1 MCSGEMIMAI
11 SSYST
16 VTDKFA
22 NLTKIPDENMNEK
35 NRTQKYS
42 GKIGLSVDGVGKYSV
57 THKDI
62 TNILA
67 GDSQSFLKRSLW
79 EFIRDLFPMY
89 HIKEAK
95 QAIINFVTEPGDKVE
110 MFNRI
115 KSLANEDQQWRFNAT
130 TEFTVDENKDIIVS
144 RVFKININ
152 SKDNHNDVEEN
163 TMHSVFS
170 EDLSLDIYKH
180 NIHFD
185 EKAFQSG
192 MLKIQFP
199 NDNEKLSVYLKNK
212 IPFEN
217 ITIDLS
223 ALEKEALASLKY
235 CNFKKVTFTGAISY
249 ENLNGSVFENC
260 FFEDCI
266 FENVSLV
273 SSRRRVK
280 PNNEIPIYGVFK
292 GCFLSH
298 CDINNFNIDTSK
310 IYSVNQD
317 SDVGKPVGAYL
328 FMQSFVYECTLVNGV
343 CKNASV
349 IASSLLCC
357 KIAKLN
363 GAEMDFIGTS
373 FYHDYRRD
381 YKYDNHFYY
390 CDFSSS
396 DMTCKRNGIRK
407 DLLDFDPREYF
418 KKDGG
423 KLNLDKRISDFI
435 YINIFPNMSEHHYIN
450 DKDVG
455 GDIEKYLKL
464 SNCNLLK
471 TCLGESINGIKL
483 DDCAIDP
490 STTWLSGNLAANTQI
505 RIPVYMDMKGAI
517 AENGISDFMEN
528 LMEINSWVEEF
539 NNYGKDAKSYYQK
552 ELLYLQSL
560 LVKLGSF
567 NLDNEGKK
575 YQLNDEAIQY
585 IILNVLYNIE
595 KDIANE
601 IDIDKVNF
609 MHNLYTGFFWQ
620 FHYNEREYLK
630 INRSGIS
637 NSKTFHFHF
646 NFNDLR
652 ALYSSY
658 NKNHKNDNLYDF
670 DSFDKMQKIFL
681 ALNVFKE
688 RTEINYRDYR
698 KVSKYVDDKVDL
710 FSGIERYL
718 LGVIEK
724 NNSYNE
730 ENYGNK
736 KDKYAKLIYERNYLV
751 ATKDQLINES
761 FELNNKDN
769 KDKKDVARINEIN
782 EILKTID
789 GKLPNI
795 SDEILHLKDET
806 ERLEEEYQQENT
818 LNDVVQNI
826 RRWLKENE
834 NMVKAIK
841 KIDTN
846 NMANK

>member
-1 MCSGEMIMAI
+1 MAI

-22 NLTKIPDENMNEK
+22 TLTKMPDENLNEK
-35 NRTQKYS
+35 NRTKKYS
-42 GKIGLSVDGVGKYSV
+42 GKIDLYLDDVDKYSV

-79 EFIRDLFPMY
+79 EFILDLFPMS

-95 QAIINFVTEPGDKVE
+95 QAIIDFVMETGDKVE

-115 KSLANEDQQWRFNAT
+115 KSLADQDQQWRFNTT

-144 RVFKININ
+144 RVFNININ
-152 SKDNHNDVEEN
+152 AQDYHNDAEKN
-163 TMHSVFS
+163 TMRSLFS
-170 EDLSLDIYKH
+170 EELSLDIYKH
-180 NIHFD
+180 DIHFD
-185 EKAFQSG
+185 QKAFQSG

-235 CNFKKVTFTGAISY
+235 CNFKKVIFTGAISY
-249 ENLNGSVFENC
+249 ENLNGSVFGNC

-273 SSRRRVK
+273 SSRYRVK

-292 GCFLSH
+292 ECFLYR
-298 CDINNFNIDTSK
+298 CEIKNFKIDTSK

-317 SDVGKPVGAYL
+317 PNVGKLVGAYL
-328 FMQSFVYECTLVNGV
+328 FMQSFVNNCTIQDGV

-373 FYHDYRRD
+373 FYHDYRREFI
-381 YKYDNHFYY
+381 YDNHFYN

-418 KKDGG
+418 KKDAG

-435 YINIFPNMSEHHYIN
+435 YNNIFPNMSEHHYIN
-450 DKDVG
+450 NKDVG

-483 DDCAIDP
+483 YDCAIDP
-490 STTWLSGNLAANTQI
+490 STTWLSYNLASNTQI
-505 RIPVYMDMKGAI
+505 SIPVYMDMKGAI
-517 AENGISDFMEN
+517 DKNGISDFMKN

-539 NNYGKDAKSYYQK
+539 NTYGKDAESHYQK

-560 LVKLGSF
+560 LVKLGRF
-567 NLDNEGKK
+567 NLDDEGKK
-575 YQLNDEAIQY
+575 YQLNGEAIQY
-585 IILNVLYNIE
+585 IILKVLYNIE

-609 MHNLYTGFFWQ
+609 MHELYTGFFWQ
-620 FHYNEREYLK
+620 RPYDERNFLK
-630 INRSGIS
+630 INPSGIS
-637 NSKTFHFHF
+637 NSERLHFHF

-652 ALYSSY
+652 NIYKEY
-658 NKNHKNDNLYDF
+658 NENQKDDNI
-670 DSFDKMQKIFL
+670 DSFNNMQNIFL
-681 ALNVFKE
+681 ALNEFKK
-688 RTEINYRDYR
+688 RTVINYRDYR

-724 NNSYNE
+724 NNSYNK
-730 ENYGNK
+730 ENYTAKKQKEADLFMLRNNLLNTKVKLSEDSCMLNK
-736 KDKYAKLIYERNYLV
+736 EDKKEAAIIQE
-751 ATKDQLINES
+751 
-761 FELNNKDN
+761 NNKTIN
-769 KDKKDVARINEIN
+769 KIDEEIVIIDKEIV
-782 EILKTID
+782 K
-789 GKLPNI
+789 
-795 SDEILHLKDET
+795 LKDET
-806 ERLEEEYQQENT
+806 ERLEKEYEQENT

-834 NMVKAIK
+834 NLVEAIK
-841 KIDTN
+841 RIDTQ
-846 NMANK
+846 

>member
-1 MCSGEMIMAI
+1 MAI

-22 NLTKIPDENMNEK
+22 TLTKMPDENLNEK

-42 GKIGLSVDGVGKYSV
+42 GKIGLSLDDVGKYSV

-79 EFIRDLFPMY
+79 EFILDLFPMS

-95 QAIINFVTEPGDKVE
+95 QAIVDFVTKTDDKVE
-110 MFNRI
+110 MFNRV
-115 KSLANEDQQWRFNAT
+115 KSLADQDQQWRFNTT

-144 RVFKININ
+144 RVFNININ
-152 SKDNHNDVEEN
+152 AQDYHNDAEKN
-163 TMHSVFS
+163 TMRSLFS
-170 EDLSLDIYKH
+170 EELSLDIYKH
-180 NIHFD
+180 DIHFD
-185 EKAFQSG
+185 QKAFQSG

-249 ENLNGSVFENC
+249 ENLNGSVFGNC

-273 SSRRRVK
+273 SSRYRVK

-292 GCFLSH
+292 ECFLYR
-298 CDINNFNIDTSK
+298 CEIKNFNIDTSK

-317 SDVGKPVGAYL
+317 PNVGKPVGAYL
-328 FMQSFVYECTLVNGV
+328 FMQSFVYECTLLNGV
-343 CKNASV
+343 CKNASI

-373 FYHDYRRD
+373 FYHKYRCEL
-381 YKYDNHFYY
+381 KYDNHFYM

-423 KLNLDKRISDFI
+423 KLNLDKHISNLI
-435 YINIFPNMSEHHYIN
+435 YVNLFPNMSGGRYIN
-450 DKDVG
+450 DKYVAD
-455 GDIEKYLKL
+455 DIDKYLKL

-490 STTWLSGNLAANTQI
+490 STTWLSGNLAANSQI

-528 LMEINSWVEEF
+528 LMEVNSWVEEF
-539 NNYGKDAKSYYQK
+539 NNHGKDAISHYEK

-567 NLDNEGKK
+567 NLDDEGKK
-575 YQLNDEAIQY
+575 YQLNGEAIQY

-620 FHYNEREYLK
+620 RPYDERNYLK
-630 INRSGIS
+630 INRSAIS
-637 NSKTFHFHF
+637 NSARFHFHF

-652 ALYSSY
+652 DIYKDY
-658 NKNHKNDNLYDF
+658 NNNHEDDN
-670 DSFDKMQKIFL
+670 FDKMQKFFL
-681 ALNVFKE
+681 ALNEFKE

-698 KVSKYVDDKVDL
+698 NVSKYVDDKVDL
-710 FSGIERYL
+710 FSSIEQYL
-718 LGVIEK
+718 RWIIEK
-724 NNSYNE
+724 NNDYNK
-730 ENYGNK
+730 ENYGDI
-736 KDKYAKLIYERNYLV
+736 KDKYAKLMVERNDLV
-751 ATKDQLINES
+751 DTKDQLIKEV
-761 FELNNKDN
+761 FYLNNKDN
-769 KDKKDVARINEIN
+769 KDKKYADRINEIKG
-782 EILKTID
+782 IIKTID
-789 GKLPNI
+789 EKVPNI
-795 SDEILHLKDET
+795 SKEILHLKDKT
-806 ERLEEEYQQENT
+806 ERLEKEYEQENT

-826 RRWLKENE
+826 RSWLKENQ

-841 KIDTN
+841 KIDTE
-846 NMANK
+846 

>member
-1 MCSGEMIMAI
+1 MS
-11 SSYST
+11 
-16 VTDKFA
+16 
-22 NLTKIPDENMNEK
+22 
-35 NRTQKYS
+35 
-42 GKIGLSVDGVGKYSV
+42 
-57 THKDI
+57 
-62 TNILA
+62 
-67 GDSQSFLKRSLW
+67 
-79 EFIRDLFPMY
+79 

-95 QAIINFVTEPGDKVE
+95 QAIIDFVSETGDKADI
-110 MFNRI
+110 FNKI
-115 KSLANEDQQWRFNAT
+115 KSLADQDQQWRFNAT
-130 TEFTVDENKDIIVS
+130 TEFIVDENKDIIVS

-152 SKDNHNDVEEN
+152 AQDHHIDAEKRQCILYFQKK
-163 TMHSVFS
+163 SVLIFIS
-170 EDLSLDIYKH
+170 MIFILMR
-180 NIHFD
+180 
-185 EKAFQSG
+185 KAFQSG

-235 CNFKKVTFTGAISY
+235 CNFKNVTFTGNISY

-260 FFEDCI
+260 FFEGCK
-266 FENVSLV
+266 FENVSLI
-273 SSRRRVK
+273 SSRCRVK
-280 PNNEIPIYGVFK
+280 LNNEIPIYGVFK
-292 GCFLSH
+292 ECFLYR
-298 CDINNFNIDTSK
+298 CEIKNFNIDTSK

-317 SDVGKPVGAYL
+317 PNVGKPVGAYL
-328 FMQSFVYECTLVNGV
+328 FMQSFVYECTLLNGV
-343 CKNASV
+343 CKNASI

-373 FYHDYRRD
+373 FYHKYRCEL
-381 YKYDNHFYY
+381 KYDNHFYM

-423 KLNLDKRISDFI
+423 KLNLDKHISNLI
-435 YINIFPNMSEHHYIN
+435 YVNLFPNMSGGRYIN
-450 DKDVG
+450 DKYVAD
-455 GDIEKYLKL
+455 DIDKYLKL

-490 STTWLSGNLAANTQI
+490 STTWLSGNLAANSQI

-528 LMEINSWVEEF
+528 LMEVNSWVEEF
-539 NNYGKDAKSYYQK
+539 NNYGKDAISHYEK

-567 NLDNEGKK
+567 NLDDEGKK
-575 YQLNDEAIQY
+575 YQLNGEAIQY

-620 FHYNEREYLK
+620 RHYDERNYLK
-630 INRSGIS
+630 INRSAIS
-637 NSKTFHFHF
+637 NSARFHFHF

-652 ALYSSY
+652 DIYKDY
-658 NKNHKNDNLYDF
+658 NNNHEDDN
-670 DSFDKMQKIFL
+670 FDKMQKIFL
-681 ALNVFKE
+681 ALNEFKE

-710 FSGIERYL
+710 FSSIEQYL
-718 LGVIEK
+718 RWVIEK
-724 NNSYNE
+724 NNDYNK
-730 ENYGNK
+730 ENYGDI
-736 KDKYAKLIYERNYLV
+736 KDKYAKLIVERNDLV
-751 ATKDQLINES
+751 DTKDQLIKEG
-761 FELNNKDN
+761 FYLNNKDN
-769 KDKKDVARINEIN
+769 KDKKDAERINEIKG
-782 EILKTID
+782 IIKVID
-789 GKLPNI
+789 GKIPNI
-795 SDEILHLKDET
+795 SKEILHLKDET
-806 ERLEEEYQQENT
+806 ERLEKEYQQENT

-826 RRWLKENE
+826 RSWLKENE

-841 KIDTN
+841 KIDTE
-846 NMANK
+846 

>member
-1 MCSGEMIMAI
+1 MSL
-11 SSYST
+11 
-16 VTDKFA
+16 D
-22 NLTKIPDENMNEK
+22 D
-35 NRTQKYS
+35 
-42 GKIGLSVDGVGKYSV
+42 VGKYSV

-79 EFIRDLFPMY
+79 EFILDLFPMS

-95 QAIINFVTEPGDKVE
+95 QAIVDFVTKTDDKVE
-110 MFNRI
+110 MFNRV
-115 KSLANEDQQWRFNAT
+115 KSLADQDQQWRFNTT

-144 RVFKININ
+144 RVFNININ
-152 SKDNHNDVEEN
+152 AQDYHNDAEKN
-163 TMHSVFS
+163 TMRSLFS
-170 EDLSLDIYKH
+170 EELSLDIYKH
-180 NIHFD
+180 DIHFD
-185 EKAFQSG
+185 QKAFQSG

-249 ENLNGSVFENC
+249 ENLNGSVFGNC

-273 SSRRRVK
+273 SSRYRVK

-292 GCFLSH
+292 ECFLYR
-298 CDINNFNIDTSK
+298 CEIKNFNIDTSK

-317 SDVGKPVGAYL
+317 PNVGKPVGAYL
-328 FMQSFVYECTLVNGV
+328 FMQSFVDECTLQDGV

-373 FYHDYRRD
+373 FYHKYKCEL
-381 YKYDNHFYY
+381 KYDNHFYN

-396 DMTCKRNGIRK
+396 DMTYKRNGIRK

-423 KLNLDKRISDFI
+423 KLNLDKHISNLI
-435 YINIFPNMSEHHYIN
+435 YVNLFPNMSGGRYIN
-450 DKDVG
+450 DKYVAD
-455 GDIEKYLKL
+455 DIDKYLKL

-483 DDCAIDP
+483 DDCAIDHL
-490 STTWLSGNLAANTQI
+490 TTWLSGNLAANTQI

-517 AENGISDFMEN
+517 AENGISDFMKN

-539 NNYGKDAKSYYQK
+539 NKYGKDAESHYQK

-560 LVKLGSF
+560 LVKLGRF
-567 NLDNEGKK
+567 NLDDEGKK
-575 YQLNDEAIQY
+575 YQLNGEAIQY
-585 IILNVLYNIE
+585 IILKVLYNIE

-609 MHNLYTGFFWQ
+609 MHKLYTGFFWQ
-620 FHYNEREYLK
+620 RPYDQRNYLK
-630 INRSGIS
+630 INRSAIS

-646 NFNDLR
+646 DFNDLR
-652 ALYSSY
+652 NIYKEY
-658 NKNHKNDNLYDF
+658 NKNHKD

-681 ALNVFKE
+681 ALNEFKE
-688 RTEINYRDYR
+688 RTKINYRDYR

-710 FSGIERYL
+710 FSGIEQYL
-718 LGVIEK
+718 RWVIEK
-724 NNSYNE
+724 NNDYNK
-730 ENYGNK
+730 ENYGDI
-736 KDKYAKLIYERNYLV
+736 KDKYAKLIVEINDLV
-751 ATKDQLINES
+751 DTKDQLIKED
-761 FELNNKDN
+761 FYLNNKDN
-769 KDKKDVARINEIN
+769 KDKKDAERINEIKG
-782 EILKTID
+782 IIKVID
-789 GKLPNI
+789 GKIPNI
-795 SDEILHLKDET
+795 SKEILHLKDET
-806 ERLEEEYQQENT
+806 ERLEKEYQQENT

-826 RRWLKENE
+826 RSWLKENE

-841 KIDTN
+841 KIDTE
-846 NMANK
+846 

>member
-1 MCSGEMIMAI
+1 MAI

-22 NLTKIPDENMNEK
+22 NLTKMPDENMNEK

-95 QAIINFVTEPGDKVE
+95 QSIINFVTEPGDKVE

-115 KSLANEDQQWRFNAT
+115 KSLAAQDQQWRFNAT

-144 RVFKININ
+144 RVFKINID
-152 SKDNHNDVEEN
+152 SQEHHHDTEKN
-163 TMHSVFS
+163 TMRSLFS
-170 EDLSLDIYKH
+170 EELSLNIYKQ

-185 EKAFQSG
+185 EKVFQSG

-212 IPFEN
+212 ISFED

-223 ALEKEALASLKY
+223 ALEKEVLASLKY
-235 CNFKKVTFTGAISY
+235 CNFKNVTFTGDISY

-260 FFEDCI
+260 FFEDCK

-292 GCFLSH
+292 ECFLYQ
-298 CDINNFNIDTSK
+298 CEIKKFNIDTSK

-317 SDVGKPVGAYL
+317 PDVGKPVGAYL
-328 FMQSFVYECTLVNGV
+328 FMQSFVYKCALQDGV

-373 FYHDYRRD
+373 FYHDYRRE
-381 YKYDNHFYY
+381 YKYDNHFYM

-423 KLNLDKRISDFI
+423 KLNLDKHISNFI
-435 YINIFPNMSEHHYIN
+435 YNDIFPNMSDCHYIN
-450 DKDVG
+450 DKYVA

-769 KDKKDVARINEIN
+769 KDKKDVARINEIK

>member
-1 MCSGEMIMAI
+1 MAI

-22 NLTKIPDENMNEK
+22 TLTKMPDENLNEK

-42 GKIGLSVDGVGKYSV
+42 GKIGLSLDDVGKYSV

-79 EFIRDLFPMY
+79 EFILDLFPMS

-95 QAIINFVTEPGDKVE
+95 QAIVDFVTKTDDKVE
-110 MFNRI
+110 MFNRV
-115 KSLANEDQQWRFNAT
+115 KSLADQDQQWRFNTT

-144 RVFKININ
+144 RVFNININ
-152 SKDNHNDVEEN
+152 AQDYHNDAEKN
-163 TMHSVFS
+163 TMRSLFS
-170 EDLSLDIYKH
+170 EELSLDIYKH
-180 NIHFD
+180 DIHFD
-185 EKAFQSG
+185 QKAFQSG

-249 ENLNGSVFENC
+249 ENLNGSVFGNC

-273 SSRRRVK
+273 SSRYRVK

-292 GCFLSH
+292 ECFLYR
-298 CDINNFNIDTSK
+298 CEIKNFNIDTSK
-310 IYSVNQD
+310 IYSVNQEPN
-317 SDVGKPVGAYL
+317 VGKPVGAYL
-328 FMQSFVYECTLVNGV
+328 FMQSFVDECTLQDGV

-373 FYHDYRRD
+373 FYHKYKCEL
-381 YKYDNHFYY
+381 KYDNHFYM

-396 DMTCKRNGIRK
+396 DMTYKRNGIRK

-423 KLNLDKRISDFI
+423 KLNLDKRISDLI
-435 YINIFPNMSEHHYIN
+435 YINLFPKMSGGRYIN
-450 DKDVG
+450 DKYVA

-464 SNCNLLK
+464 SNCNLLE
-471 TCLGESINGIKL
+471 TCLGESINGITL
-483 DDCAIDP
+483 NDCAIDHL
-490 STTWLSGNLAANTQI
+490 TTWLSGNLAANTQI

-517 AENGISDFMEN
+517 AENGISDFMKN

-539 NNYGKDAKSYYQK
+539 NNHGKDAESHYQK

-560 LVKLGSF
+560 LVKLGRF
-567 NLDNEGKK
+567 NLDDEGKK
-575 YQLNDEAIQY
+575 YQLNGEAIQY
-585 IILNVLYNIE
+585 IILKVLYNIE

-609 MHNLYTGFFWQ
+609 MHKLYTGFFWQ
-620 FHYNEREYLK
+620 RPYDQHNYLK
-630 INRSGIS
+630 INRSAIS

-646 NFNDLR
+646 DFNDLR
-652 ALYSSY
+652 NIYKEY
-658 NKNHKNDNLYDF
+658 NKNHKD

-681 ALNVFKE
+681 ALNEFKK
-688 RTEINYRDYR
+688 RTKINYRDYR

-710 FSGIERYL
+710 FSGIEQYL
-718 LGVIEK
+718 REVIEK
-724 NNSYNE
+724 NNSYNK
-730 ENYGNK
+730 ENYTAK
-736 KDKYAKLIYERNYLV
+736 KQKEADLFMLRNNLVKTKAKLSE
-751 ATKDQLINES
+751 ES
-761 FELNNKDN
+761 CMLNKE
-769 KDKKDVARINEIN
+769 DKKDAAKIRKINETLNKIDD
-782 EILKTID
+782 EIATID
-789 GKLPNI
+789 K
-795 SDEILHLKDET
+795 EIVKLKDET
-806 ERLEEEYQQENT
+806 ERLEKEYEQENT

-826 RRWLKENE
+826 RSWLKENQ

-841 KIDTN
+841 KIDTE
-846 NMANK
+846 

>member
-1 MCSGEMIMAI
+1 MSL
-11 SSYST
+11 
-16 VTDKFA
+16 D
-22 NLTKIPDENMNEK
+22 D
-35 NRTQKYS
+35 
-42 GKIGLSVDGVGKYSV
+42 VGKYSV

-79 EFIRDLFPMY
+79 EFILDLFPMS

-95 QAIINFVTEPGDKVE
+95 QAIVDFVTKTDDKVE
-110 MFNRI
+110 MFNRV
-115 KSLANEDQQWRFNAT
+115 KSLADQDQQWRFNTT

-144 RVFKININ
+144 RVFNININ
-152 SKDNHNDVEEN
+152 AQDYHNDAEKN
-163 TMHSVFS
+163 TMRSLFS
-170 EDLSLDIYKH
+170 EELSLDIYKH
-180 NIHFD
+180 DIHFD
-185 EKAFQSG
+185 QKAFQSG

-249 ENLNGSVFENC
+249 ENLNGSVFGNC

-273 SSRRRVK
+273 SSRYRVK

-292 GCFLSH
+292 ECFLYR
-298 CDINNFNIDTSK
+298 CEIKNFNIDTSK

-317 SDVGKPVGAYL
+317 PNVGKPVGAYL
-328 FMQSFVYECTLVNGV
+328 FMQSFVDECTLQDGV

-373 FYHDYRRD
+373 FYHKYKCEL
-381 YKYDNHFYY
+381 KYDNHFYN

-396 DMTCKRNGIRK
+396 DMTYKRNGIRK

-423 KLNLDKRISDFI
+423 KLNLDKHISNLI
-435 YINIFPNMSEHHYIN
+435 YVNLFPNMSGGRYIN
-450 DKDVG
+450 DKYVAD
-455 GDIEKYLKL
+455 DIDKYLKL

-483 DDCAIDP
+483 DDCAIDHL
-490 STTWLSGNLAANTQI
+490 TTWLSGNLAANSQI

-517 AENGISDFMEN
+517 AENGISDFMKN

-539 NNYGKDAKSYYQK
+539 NNYGKDAESHYQK

-560 LVKLGSF
+560 LVKLGRF
-567 NLDNEGKK
+567 NLDDEGKK
-575 YQLNDEAIQY
+575 YQLNGEAIQY
-585 IILNVLYNIE
+585 IILKVLYNIE

-609 MHNLYTGFFWQ
+609 MHKLYTGFFWQ
-620 FHYNEREYLK
+620 RPYDQRNYLK
-630 INRSGIS
+630 INRSAIS

-646 NFNDLR
+646 DFNDLR
-652 ALYSSY
+652 NIYKEY
-658 NKNHKNDNLYDF
+658 NKNHKD

-681 ALNVFKE
+681 ALNEFK
-688 RTEINYRDYR
+688 
-698 KVSKYVDDKVDL
+698 
-710 FSGIERYL
+710 
-718 LGVIEK
+718 
-724 NNSYNE
+724 
-730 ENYGNK
+730 
-736 KDKYAKLIYERNYLV
+736 
-751 ATKDQLINES
+751 
-761 FELNNKDN
+761 
-769 KDKKDVARINEIN
+769 
-782 EILKTID
+782 
-789 GKLPNI
+789 
-795 SDEILHLKDET
+795 
-806 ERLEEEYQQENT
+806 
-818 LNDVVQNI
+818 
-826 RRWLKENE
+826 
-834 NMVKAIK
+834 
-841 KIDTN
+841 
-846 NMANK
+846 

>member
-1 MCSGEMIMAI
+1 MIMAI

-22 NLTKIPDENMNEK
+22 TLTKMQDENLNEK

-42 GKIGLSVDGVGKYSV
+42 GKIGLSVDDVGKYSV

-79 EFIRDLFPMY
+79 EFILDLFPMY

-95 QAIINFVTEPGDKVE
+95 QAIIDFVSETGDKADI
-110 MFNRI
+110 FNKI
-115 KSLANEDQQWRFNAT
+115 KSLADQDQQWRFNAT
-130 TEFTVDENKDIIVS
+130 TEFIVDENKDIIVS

-152 SKDNHNDVEEN
+152 AQDHHIDAEKK
-163 TMHSVFS
+163 TMHSLFS
-170 EDLSLDIYKH
+170 EKISFDIYKH
-180 NIHFD
+180 DIHFD

-235 CNFKKVTFTGAISY
+235 CNFKNVTFTGNISY

-317 SDVGKPVGAYL
+317 PNVGKPVGAYL
-328 FMQSFVYECTLVNGV
+328 FMQSFVYECTLLNGV
-343 CKNASV
+343 CKNASI

-373 FYHDYRRD
+373 FYHKYRCEL
-381 YKYDNHFYY
+381 KYDNHFYM

-423 KLNLDKRISDFI
+423 KLNLDKHISNLI
-435 YINIFPNMSEHHYIN
+435 YVNLFPNMSGGRYIN
-450 DKDVG
+450 DKYVAD
-455 GDIEKYLKL
+455 DIDKYLKL

-490 STTWLSGNLAANTQI
+490 STTWLSGNLAANSQI

-528 LMEINSWVEEF
+528 LMEVNSWVEEF
-539 NNYGKDAKSYYQK
+539 NNYGKDAISHYEK

-567 NLDNEGKK
+567 NLDDEGKK
-575 YQLNDEAIQY
+575 YQLNGEAIQY

-620 FHYNEREYLK
+620 RHYDERNYLK
-630 INRSGIS
+630 INRSAIS
-637 NSKTFHFHF
+637 NSARFHFHF

-652 ALYSSY
+652 DIYKDY
-658 NKNHKNDNLYDF
+658 NNNHEDDN
-670 DSFDKMQKIFL
+670 FDKMQKIFL
-681 ALNVFKE
+681 ALNEFKE

-710 FSGIERYL
+710 FSSIEQYL
-718 LGVIEK
+718 RWVIEK
-724 NNSYNE
+724 NNDYNK
-730 ENYGNK
+730 ENYGDI
-736 KDKYAKLIYERNYLV
+736 KDKYAKLIVERNDLV
-751 ATKDQLINES
+751 DTKDQLIKEG
-761 FELNNKDN
+761 FYLNNKDN
-769 KDKKDVARINEIN
+769 KDKKDAERINEIKG
-782 EILKTID
+782 IIKVID
-789 GKLPNI
+789 GKIPNI
-795 SDEILHLKDET
+795 SKEILHLKDET
-806 ERLEEEYQQENT
+806 ERLEKEYQQENT

-826 RRWLKENE
+826 RSWLKENE

-841 KIDTN
+841 KIDTE
-846 NMANK
+846 

>member
-1 MCSGEMIMAI
+1 MIMAI

-22 NLTKIPDENMNEK
+22 TLTKMPDENLNEK

-42 GKIGLSVDGVGKYSV
+42 GKIGLSLDDVGKYSV

-79 EFIRDLFPMY
+79 EFILDLFPMS

-95 QAIINFVTEPGDKVE
+95 QAIVDFVTKTDDKVE
-110 MFNRI
+110 MFNRV
-115 KSLANEDQQWRFNAT
+115 KSLADQDQQWRFNTT

-144 RVFKININ
+144 RVFNININ
-152 SKDNHNDVEEN
+152 AQDYHNDAEKN
-163 TMHSVFS
+163 TMRSLFS
-170 EDLSLDIYKH
+170 EELSLDIYKH
-180 NIHFD
+180 DIHFD
-185 EKAFQSG
+185 QKAFQSG

-249 ENLNGSVFENC
+249 ENLNGSVFGNC

-273 SSRRRVK
+273 SSRYRVK

-292 GCFLSH
+292 ECFLYR
-298 CDINNFNIDTSK
+298 CEIKNFNIDTSK

-317 SDVGKPVGAYL
+317 PNVGKPVGAYL
-328 FMQSFVYECTLVNGV
+328 FMQSFVDECTLQDGV

-373 FYHDYRRD
+373 FYHKYKCEL
-381 YKYDNHFYY
+381 KYDNHFYN

-396 DMTCKRNGIRK
+396 DMTYKRNGIRK

-423 KLNLDKRISDFI
+423 KLNLDKRISDLI

-450 DKDVG
+450 DKYVG

-471 TCLGESINGIKL
+471 TCLGESINGITL
-483 DDCAIDP
+483 DDCAIDHL
-490 STTWLSGNLAANTQI
+490 TTWLSGNLAANTQI

-517 AENGISDFMEN
+517 AENGISDFMKN

-539 NNYGKDAKSYYQK
+539 NNHGKDAESYYQK

-560 LVKLGSF
+560 LVKLGRF
-567 NLDNEGKK
+567 NLDDEGKK
-575 YQLNDEAIQY
+575 YQLNGEAIQY
-585 IILNVLYNIE
+585 IILKVLYNIE

-609 MHNLYTGFFWQ
+609 MHKLYTGFFWQ
-620 FHYNEREYLK
+620 RPYDQRNYLK
-630 INRSGIS
+630 INRSAIS

-646 NFNDLR
+646 DFNDLR
-652 ALYSSY
+652 NIYKEY
-658 NKNHKNDNLYDF
+658 NKNHKD

-681 ALNVFKE
+681 ALNEFKE
-688 RTEINYRDYR
+688 RTKINYRDYR

-710 FSGIERYL
+710 FSGIEQYL
-718 LGVIEK
+718 REVIEK
-724 NNSYNE
+724 NNSYNK
-730 ENYGNK
+730 ENYTAK
-736 KDKYAKLIYERNYLV
+736 KQKEADLFMLRNNLVKTKAKLSE
-751 ATKDQLINES
+751 ES
-761 FELNNKDN
+761 CMLNKE
-769 KDKKDVARINEIN
+769 DKKDAAKIRKINETLNKIDD
-782 EILKTID
+782 EIATID
-789 GKLPNI
+789 K
-795 SDEILHLKDET
+795 EIVKLKDET
-806 ERLEEEYQQENT
+806 ERLEKEYEQENT

-826 RRWLKENE
+826 RSWLKENQ

-841 KIDTN
+841 KIDTE
-846 NMANK
+846 

>member
-1 MCSGEMIMAI
+1 MSL
-11 SSYST
+11 
-16 VTDKFA
+16 D
-22 NLTKIPDENMNEK
+22 D
-35 NRTQKYS
+35 
-42 GKIGLSVDGVGKYSV
+42 VGKYSV

-79 EFIRDLFPMY
+79 EFILDLFPMS

-95 QAIINFVTEPGDKVE
+95 QAIVDFVTKTDDKVE
-110 MFNRI
+110 MFNRV
-115 KSLANEDQQWRFNAT
+115 KSLADQDQQWRFNTT

-144 RVFKININ
+144 RVFNININ
-152 SKDNHNDVEEN
+152 AQDYHNDAEKN
-163 TMHSVFS
+163 TMRSLFS
-170 EDLSLDIYKH
+170 EELSLDIYKH
-180 NIHFD
+180 DIHFD
-185 EKAFQSG
+185 QKAFQSG

-249 ENLNGSVFENC
+249 ENLNGSVFGNC

-273 SSRRRVK
+273 SSRYRVK

-292 GCFLSH
+292 ECFLYR
-298 CDINNFNIDTSK
+298 CEIKNFNIDTSK

-317 SDVGKPVGAYL
+317 PNVGKPVGAYL
-328 FMQSFVYECTLVNGV
+328 FMQSFVDECTLQDGV

-373 FYHDYRRD
+373 FYHKYKCEL
-381 YKYDNHFYY
+381 KYDNHFYN

-396 DMTCKRNGIRK
+396 DMTYKRNGIRK

-423 KLNLDKRISDFI
+423 KLNLDKRISDLI
-435 YINIFPNMSEHHYIN
+435 YINLFPKMSGGRYIN
-450 DKDVG
+450 DKYVA

-464 SNCNLLK
+464 SNCNLLE
-471 TCLGESINGIKL
+471 TCLGESINGITL
-483 DDCAIDP
+483 NDCAIDHL
-490 STTWLSGNLAANTQI
+490 TTWLSGNLAANTQI

-517 AENGISDFMEN
+517 AENGISDFMKN

-539 NNYGKDAKSYYQK
+539 NNHGKDAESYYQK

-560 LVKLGSF
+560 LVKLGRF
-567 NLDNEGKK
+567 NLDDEGKK
-575 YQLNDEAIQY
+575 YQLNGEAIQY
-585 IILNVLYNIE
+585 IILKVLYNIE

-609 MHNLYTGFFWQ
+609 MHKLYTGFFWQ
-620 FHYNEREYLK
+620 RPYDQRNYLK
-630 INRSGIS
+630 INRSAIS

-646 NFNDLR
+646 DFNDLR
-652 ALYSSY
+652 NIYKEY
-658 NKNHKNDNLYDF
+658 NKNHKD
-670 DSFDKMQKIFL
+670 DSFDKMKKIFL
-681 ALNVFKE
+681 ALNEFKE
-688 RTEINYRDYR
+688 RTKINYRDYR

-710 FSGIERYL
+710 FSGIEQYL
-718 LGVIEK
+718 REVIEK
-724 NNSYNE
+724 NNSYNK
-730 ENYGNK
+730 ENYTAK
-736 KDKYAKLIYERNYLV
+736 KQKEADLFMLRNNLVKTKAKLSE
-751 ATKDQLINES
+751 ES
-761 FELNNKDN
+761 CMLNKE
-769 KDKKDVARINEIN
+769 DKKDAAKIRKINETLNKIDD
-782 EILKTID
+782 EIATID
-789 GKLPNI
+789 K
-795 SDEILHLKDET
+795 EIVKLKDET
-806 ERLEEEYQQENT
+806 ERLEKEYEQENT

-826 RRWLKENE
+826 RSWLKENQ

-841 KIDTN
+841 KIDTE
-846 NMANK
+846 

>member
-1 MCSGEMIMAI
+1 MAI

-22 NLTKIPDENMNEK
+22 TLTKMPDENLNEK

-42 GKIGLSVDGVGKYSV
+42 GKIGLSLDDVGKYSV

-79 EFIRDLFPMY
+79 EFILDLFPMS

-95 QAIINFVTEPGDKVE
+95 QAIVDFVTKTDDKVE
-110 MFNRI
+110 MFNRV
-115 KSLANEDQQWRFNAT
+115 KSLADQDQQWRFNTT

-144 RVFKININ
+144 RVFNININ
-152 SKDNHNDVEEN
+152 AQDYHNDAEKN
-163 TMHSVFS
+163 TMRSLFS
-170 EDLSLDIYKH
+170 EELSLDIYKH
-180 NIHFD
+180 DIHFD
-185 EKAFQSG
+185 QKAFQSG

-249 ENLNGSVFENC
+249 ENLNGSVFGNC

-273 SSRRRVK
+273 SSRYRVK

-292 GCFLSH
+292 ECFLYR
-298 CDINNFNIDTSK
+298 CEIKNFNIDTSK

-317 SDVGKPVGAYL
+317 PNVGKPVGAYL
-328 FMQSFVYECTLVNGV
+328 FMQSFVYECTLLNGV
-343 CKNASV
+343 CKNASI

-373 FYHDYRRD
+373 FYHKYRCEL
-381 YKYDNHFYY
+381 KYDNHFYM

-423 KLNLDKRISDFI
+423 KLNLDKHISNLI
-435 YINIFPNMSEHHYIN
+435 YVNLFPNMSGGRYIN
-450 DKDVG
+450 DKYVAD
-455 GDIEKYLKL
+455 DIDKYLKL

-490 STTWLSGNLAANTQI
+490 STTWLSGNLAANSQI

-528 LMEINSWVEEF
+528 LMEVNSWVEEF
-539 NNYGKDAKSYYQK
+539 NNHGKDAISHYEK

-567 NLDNEGKK
+567 NLDDEGKK
-575 YQLNDEAIQY
+575 YQLNGEAIQY

-620 FHYNEREYLK
+620 RPYDERNYLK
-630 INRSGIS
+630 INRSAIS
-637 NSKTFHFHF
+637 NSARFHFHF

-652 ALYSSY
+652 DIYKDY
-658 NKNHKNDNLYDF
+658 NNNHEDDN
-670 DSFDKMQKIFL
+670 FDKMQKIFL
-681 ALNVFKE
+681 ALNEFKE

-698 KVSKYVDDKVDL
+698 NVSKYVDDKVDL
-710 FSGIERYL
+710 FSSIEQYL
-718 LGVIEK
+718 RWIIEK
-724 NNSYNE
+724 NNDYNK
-730 ENYGNK
+730 ENYGDI
-736 KDKYAKLIYERNYLV
+736 KDKYAKLMVERNDLV
-751 ATKDQLINES
+751 DTKDQLIKEV
-761 FELNNKDN
+761 FYLNNKDN
-769 KDKKDVARINEIN
+769 KDKKYADRINEIKG
-782 EILKTID
+782 IIKIID
-789 GKLPNI
+789 EKVPNI
-795 SDEILHLKDET
+795 SKEILHLKDKT
-806 ERLEEEYQQENT
+806 ERLEKEYEQENT

-826 RRWLKENE
+826 RSWLKENQ

-841 KIDTN
+841 KIDTE
-846 NMANK
+846 

>member
-1 MCSGEMIMAI
+1 MSL
-11 SSYST
+11 
-16 VTDKFA
+16 D
-22 NLTKIPDENMNEK
+22 D
-35 NRTQKYS
+35 
-42 GKIGLSVDGVGKYSV
+42 VGKYSV

-79 EFIRDLFPMY
+79 EFILDLFPMS

-95 QAIINFVTEPGDKVE
+95 QAIVDFVTKTDDKVE
-110 MFNRI
+110 MFNRV
-115 KSLANEDQQWRFNAT
+115 KSLADQDQQWRFNTT

-144 RVFKININ
+144 RVFNININ
-152 SKDNHNDVEEN
+152 TQDYHNDAEKN
-163 TMHSVFS
+163 TMRSLFS
-170 EDLSLDIYKH
+170 EELSLDIYKH
-180 NIHFD
+180 DIHFD
-185 EKAFQSG
+185 QKAFQSG

-249 ENLNGSVFENC
+249 ENLNGSVFGNC

-273 SSRRRVK
+273 SSRYRVK

-292 GCFLSH
+292 ECFLYR
-298 CDINNFNIDTSK
+298 CEIKNFNIDTSK

-317 SDVGKPVGAYL
+317 PNVGKPVGAYL
-328 FMQSFVYECTLVNGV
+328 FMQSFVYECTLLNGV
-343 CKNASV
+343 CKNASI

-373 FYHDYRRD
+373 FYHKYRCEL
-381 YKYDNHFYY
+381 KYDNHFYM

-423 KLNLDKRISDFI
+423 KLNLDKHISNLI
-435 YINIFPNMSEHHYIN
+435 YVNLFPNMSGGRYIN
-450 DKDVG
+450 DKYVAD
-455 GDIEKYLKL
+455 DIDKYLKL

-490 STTWLSGNLAANTQI
+490 STTWLSGNLAANSQI

-528 LMEINSWVEEF
+528 LMEVNSWVEEF
-539 NNYGKDAKSYYQK
+539 NNHGKDAISHYEK

-567 NLDNEGKK
+567 NLDDEGKK
-575 YQLNDEAIQY
+575 YQLNGEAIQY

-620 FHYNEREYLK
+620 RPYDERNYLK
-630 INRSGIS
+630 INRSAIS
-637 NSKTFHFHF
+637 NSARFHFHF

-652 ALYSSY
+652 DIYKDY
-658 NKNHKNDNLYDF
+658 NNNHEDDN
-670 DSFDKMQKIFL
+670 FDKMQKIFL
-681 ALNVFKE
+681 ALNEFKE

-698 KVSKYVDDKVDL
+698 NVSKYVDDKVDL
-710 FSGIERYL
+710 FSSIEQYL
-718 LGVIEK
+718 RWIIEK
-724 NNSYNE
+724 NNEYNK
-730 ENYGNK
+730 ENYGDI
-736 KDKYAKLIYERNYLV
+736 KDKYAKLMVERNDLV
-751 ATKDQLINES
+751 DTKDQLIKEV
-761 FELNNKDN
+761 FYLNNKDN
-769 KDKKDVARINEIN
+769 KDKKYADRINEIKG
-782 EILKTID
+782 IIKTID
-789 GKLPNI
+789 EKVPNI
-795 SDEILHLKDET
+795 SKEILHLKDKT
-806 ERLEEEYQQENT
+806 ERLEKEYEQENT

-826 RRWLKENE
+826 RSWLKENQ

-841 KIDTN
+841 KIDTE
-846 NMANK
+846 

>member
-1 MCSGEMIMAI
+1 MAI

-22 NLTKIPDENMNEK
+22 TLTKMQDENLNEK

-42 GKIGLSVDGVGKYSV
+42 GKIGLSVDDVGKYSV

-79 EFIRDLFPMY
+79 EFILDLFPMY

-95 QAIINFVTEPGDKVE
+95 QAIIDFVSETGDKADI
-110 MFNRI
+110 FNKI
-115 KSLANEDQQWRFNAT
+115 KSLADQDQQWRFNAT
-130 TEFTVDENKDIIVS
+130 TEFIVDENKDIIVS

-152 SKDNHNDVEEN
+152 AQDHHIDAEKK
-163 TMHSVFS
+163 TMHSLFS
-170 EDLSLDIYKH
+170 EKISFDIYKH
-180 NIHFD
+180 DIHFD

-235 CNFKKVTFTGAISY
+235 CNFKNVTFTGNISY
-249 ENLNGSVFENC
+249 ENLNGSVFENY
-260 FFEDCI
+260 FFEGCK
-266 FENVSLV
+266 FENVSLI
-273 SSRRRVK
+273 SSRCRVK
-280 PNNEIPIYGVFK
+280 LNNEIPIYGVFK
-292 GCFLSH
+292 ECFLYR
-298 CDINNFNIDTSK
+298 CEIKNFNIDTSK

-317 SDVGKPVGAYL
+317 PNVGKQVGAYL
-328 FMQSFVYECTLVNGV
+328 FMQSFVYECTLLNGV
-343 CKNASV
+343 CKNASI

-373 FYHDYRRD
+373 FYHKYRCEL
-381 YKYDNHFYY
+381 KYDNHFYM

-423 KLNLDKRISDFI
+423 KLNLDKHISNLI
-435 YINIFPNMSEHHYIN
+435 YVNLFPNMSGGRYIN
-450 DKDVG
+450 DKYVAD
-455 GDIEKYLKL
+455 DIDKYLKL

-490 STTWLSGNLAANTQI
+490 STTWLSGNLAANSQI

-528 LMEINSWVEEF
+528 LMEVNSWVEEF
-539 NNYGKDAKSYYQK
+539 NNYGKDAISHYEK

-567 NLDNEGKK
+567 NLDDEGKK
-575 YQLNDEAIQY
+575 YQLNGEAIQY

-620 FHYNEREYLK
+620 RHYDERNYLK
-630 INRSGIS
+630 INRSAIS
-637 NSKTFHFHF
+637 NSARFHFHF

-652 ALYSSY
+652 DIYKDY
-658 NKNHKNDNLYDF
+658 NNNHEDDN
-670 DSFDKMQKIFL
+670 FDKMQKIFL
-681 ALNVFKE
+681 ALNEFKE

-710 FSGIERYL
+710 FSSIEQYL
-718 LGVIEK
+718 RWVIEK
-724 NNSYNE
+724 NNDYNK
-730 ENYGNK
+730 ENYGDI
-736 KDKYAKLIYERNYLV
+736 KDKYAKLIVERNDLV
-751 ATKDQLINES
+751 DTKDQLIKEG
-761 FELNNKDN
+761 FYLNNKDN
-769 KDKKDVARINEIN
+769 KDKKDAERINEIKG
-782 EILKTID
+782 IIKVID
-789 GKLPNI
+789 GKIPNI
-795 SDEILHLKDET
+795 SKEILHLKDET
-806 ERLEEEYQQENT
+806 ERLEKEYQQENT

-826 RRWLKENE
+826 RSWLKENE

-841 KIDTN
+841 KIDTE
-846 NMANK
+846 

>member
-1 MCSGEMIMAI
+1 MAI

-22 NLTKIPDENMNEK
+22 TLTKMPDENLNEK

-42 GKIGLSVDGVGKYSV
+42 GKIGLSLDDVGKYSV

-79 EFIRDLFPMY
+79 EFILDLFPMS

-95 QAIINFVTEPGDKVE
+95 QAIVDFVTKTDDKVE
-110 MFNRI
+110 MFNRV
-115 KSLANEDQQWRFNAT
+115 KSLADQDQQWRFNTT

-144 RVFKININ
+144 RVFNININ
-152 SKDNHNDVEEN
+152 AQDYHNDAEKN
-163 TMHSVFS
+163 TMRSLFS
-170 EDLSLDIYKH
+170 EELSLDIYKH
-180 NIHFD
+180 DIHFD
-185 EKAFQSG
+185 QKAFQSG

-249 ENLNGSVFENC
+249 ENLNGSVFGNC

-273 SSRRRVK
+273 SSRYRVK

-292 GCFLSH
+292 ECFLYR
-298 CDINNFNIDTSK
+298 CEIKNFNIDTSK

-317 SDVGKPVGAYL
+317 PNVGKPVGAYL
-328 FMQSFVYECTLVNGV
+328 FMQSFVDECTLQDGV

-373 FYHDYRRD
+373 FYHKYKCEL
-381 YKYDNHFYY
+381 KYDNHFYN

-396 DMTCKRNGIRK
+396 DMTYKRNGIRK

-423 KLNLDKRISDFI
+423 KLNLDKHISNLI
-435 YINIFPNMSEHHYIN
+435 YVNLFPNMSGGRYIN
-450 DKDVG
+450 DKYVAD
-455 GDIEKYLKL
+455 DIDKYLKL

-483 DDCAIDP
+483 DDCAIDHL
-490 STTWLSGNLAANTQI
+490 TTWLSGNLAANSQI

-517 AENGISDFMEN
+517 AENGISDFMKN

-539 NNYGKDAKSYYQK
+539 NNYGKDAESHYQK

-560 LVKLGSF
+560 LVKLGRF
-567 NLDNEGKK
+567 NLDDEGKK
-575 YQLNDEAIQY
+575 YQLNGEAIQY
-585 IILNVLYNIE
+585 IILKVLYNIE

-609 MHNLYTGFFWQ
+609 MHKLYTGFFWQ
-620 FHYNEREYLK
+620 RPYDQRNYLK
-630 INRSGIS
+630 INRSAIS

-646 NFNDLR
+646 DFNDLR
-652 ALYSSY
+652 NIYKEY
-658 NKNHKNDNLYDF
+658 NKNHKD

-681 ALNVFKE
+681 ALNEFKE
-688 RTEINYRDYR
+688 RTKINYRNYR

-710 FSGIERYL
+710 FSGIEQYL
-718 LGVIEK
+718 RWVIEK
-724 NNSYNE
+724 NNDYNK
-730 ENYGNK
+730 ENYGDI
-736 KDKYAKLIYERNYLV
+736 KDKYAKLIVERNDLV
-751 ATKDQLINES
+751 DTKDQLIKED
-761 FELNNKDN
+761 FYLNNKDN
-769 KDKKDVARINEIN
+769 KDKKDAERINEIKG
-782 EILKTID
+782 IIKVID
-789 GKLPNI
+789 GKIPNI
-795 SDEILHLKDET
+795 SKEILHLKDET
-806 ERLEEEYQQENT
+806 ERLEKEYQQENT

-826 RRWLKENE
+826 RSWLKENE

-841 KIDTN
+841 KIDTE
-846 NMANK
+846 

>member
-1 MCSGEMIMAI
+1 M
-11 SSYST
+11 
-16 VTDKFA
+16 
-22 NLTKIPDENMNEK
+22 
-35 NRTQKYS
+35 
-42 GKIGLSVDGVGKYSV
+42 
-57 THKDI
+57 
-62 TNILA
+62 
-67 GDSQSFLKRSLW
+67 RSL
-79 EFIRDLFPMY
+79 
-89 HIKEAK
+89 
-95 QAIINFVTEPGDKVE
+95 
-110 MFNRI
+110 
-115 KSLANEDQQWRFNAT
+115 
-130 TEFTVDENKDIIVS
+130 
-144 RVFKININ
+144 
-152 SKDNHNDVEEN
+152 
-163 TMHSVFS
+163 FS
-170 EDLSLDIYKH
+170 EELSLDIYKH
-180 NIHFD
+180 DIHFD
-185 EKAFQSG
+185 QKAFQSG

-249 ENLNGSVFENC
+249 ENLNGSVFGNC

-273 SSRRRVK
+273 SSRYRVK

-292 GCFLSH
+292 ECFLYR
-298 CDINNFNIDTSK
+298 CEIKNFNIDTSK

-317 SDVGKPVGAYL
+317 PNVGKPVGAYL
-328 FMQSFVYECTLVNGV
+328 FMQSFVYECTLLNGV
-343 CKNASV
+343 CKNASI

-373 FYHDYRRD
+373 FYHKYRCEL
-381 YKYDNHFYY
+381 KYDNHFYM

-423 KLNLDKRISDFI
+423 KLNLDKHISNLI
-435 YINIFPNMSEHHYIN
+435 YVNLFPNMSGGRYIN
-450 DKDVG
+450 DKYVAD
-455 GDIEKYLKL
+455 DIDKYLKL

-490 STTWLSGNLAANTQI
+490 STTWLSGNLAANSQI

-528 LMEINSWVEEF
+528 LMEVNSWVEEF
-539 NNYGKDAKSYYQK
+539 NNHGKDAISHYEK

-567 NLDNEGKK
+567 NLDDEGKK
-575 YQLNDEAIQY
+575 YQHNGEAIQY

-620 FHYNEREYLK
+620 RPYDERNYLK
-630 INRSGIS
+630 INRSAIS
-637 NSKTFHFHF
+637 NSARFHFHF

-652 ALYSSY
+652 DIYKDY
-658 NKNHKNDNLYDF
+658 NNNHEDDN
-670 DSFDKMQKIFL
+670 FDKMQKIFL
-681 ALNVFKE
+681 ALNEFKE

-698 KVSKYVDDKVDL
+698 NVSKYVDDKVDL
-710 FSGIERYL
+710 FSSIEQYL
-718 LGVIEK
+718 RWIIEK
-724 NNSYNE
+724 NNDYNK
-730 ENYGNK
+730 ENYGDI
-736 KDKYAKLIYERNYLV
+736 KDKYAKLMVERNDLV
-751 ATKDQLINES
+751 DTKDQLIKEV
-761 FELNNKDN
+761 FYLNNKDN
-769 KDKKDVARINEIN
+769 KDKKYADRINEIKG
-782 EILKTID
+782 IIKTID
-789 GKLPNI
+789 EKVPNI
-795 SDEILHLKDET
+795 SKEILHLKDKT
-806 ERLEEEYQQENT
+806 ERLEKEYEQENT

-826 RRWLKENE
+826 RSWLKENQ

-841 KIDTN
+841 KIDTE
-846 NMANK
+846 

>member
-1 MCSGEMIMAI
+1 MIMAI

-373 FYHDYRRD
+373 FYHDYRRE

-567 NLDNEGKK
+567 NLDNEGKNINLMMK
-575 YQLNDEAIQY
+575 LSS
-585 IILNVLYNIE
+585 ILY
-595 KDIANE
+595 
-601 IDIDKVNF
+601 
-609 MHNLYTGFFWQ
+609 
-620 FHYNEREYLK
+620 
-630 INRSGIS
+630 
-637 NSKTFHFHF
+637 
-646 NFNDLR
+646 
-652 ALYSSY
+652 
-658 NKNHKNDNLYDF
+658 
-670 DSFDKMQKIFL
+670 
-681 ALNVFKE
+681 
-688 RTEINYRDYR
+688 
-698 KVSKYVDDKVDL
+698 
-710 FSGIERYL
+710 
-718 LGVIEK
+718 
-724 NNSYNE
+724 
-730 ENYGNK
+730 
-736 KDKYAKLIYERNYLV
+736 
-751 ATKDQLINES
+751 
-761 FELNNKDN
+761 
-769 KDKKDVARINEIN
+769 
-782 EILKTID
+782 
-789 GKLPNI
+789 
-795 SDEILHLKDET
+795 
-806 ERLEEEYQQENT
+806 
-818 LNDVVQNI
+818 
-826 RRWLKENE
+826 
-834 NMVKAIK
+834 
-841 KIDTN
+841 
-846 NMANK
+846 

>member
-1 MCSGEMIMAI
+1 M
-11 SSYST
+11 
-16 VTDKFA
+16 
-22 NLTKIPDENMNEK
+22 
-35 NRTQKYS
+35 
-42 GKIGLSVDGVGKYSV
+42 SVDGVGKYSV

-328 FMQSFVYECTLVNGV
+328 FMQSFVYECTLLNGV

-373 FYHDYRRD
+373 FYHDYRRE

-471 TCLGESINGIKL
+471 TCLGESINGITL
-483 DDCAIDP
+483 NDCAIDP
-490 STTWLSGNLAANTQI
+490 STTRLSVNIAANTQI
-505 RIPVYMDMKGAI
+505 SIPAYMEMKGAI

-539 NNYGKDAKSYYQK
+539 NKYGKDAINLYQN
-552 ELLYLQSL
+552 ELLYLQSYL
-560 LVKLGSF
+560 IKLGNF
-567 NLDNEGKK
+567 NLDDDGKK
-575 YQLNDEAIQY
+575 YKLNSEAIQY
-585 IILNVLYNIE
+585 IVYNVL
-595 KDIANE
+595 
-601 IDIDKVNF
+601 
-609 MHNLYTGFFWQ
+609 H
-620 FHYNEREYLK
+620 
-630 INRSGIS
+630 
-637 NSKTFHFHF
+637 
-646 NFNDLR
+646 
-652 ALYSSY
+652 
-658 NKNHKNDNLYDF
+658 
-670 DSFDKMQKIFL
+670 
-681 ALNVFKE
+681 
-688 RTEINYRDYR
+688 
-698 KVSKYVDDKVDL
+698 
-710 FSGIERYL
+710 
-718 LGVIEK
+718 
-724 NNSYNE
+724 
-730 ENYGNK
+730 
-736 KDKYAKLIYERNYLV
+736 
-751 ATKDQLINES
+751 
-761 FELNNKDN
+761 
-769 KDKKDVARINEIN
+769 
-782 EILKTID
+782 
-789 GKLPNI
+789 
-795 SDEILHLKDET
+795 
-806 ERLEEEYQQENT
+806 
-818 LNDVVQNI
+818 
-826 RRWLKENE
+826 
-834 NMVKAIK
+834 
-841 KIDTN
+841 
-846 NMANK
+846 

>member
-1 MCSGEMIMAI
+1 MAI

-22 NLTKIPDENMNEK
+22 TLTKMQDENLNEK

-42 GKIGLSVDGVGKYSV
+42 GKIGLSVDDVGKYSV

-79 EFIRDLFPMY
+79 EFILDLFPMY

-95 QAIINFVTEPGDKVE
+95 QAIIDFVSETGDKADI
-110 MFNRI
+110 FNKI
-115 KSLANEDQQWRFNAT
+115 KSLADQDQQWRFNAT
-130 TEFTVDENKDIIVS
+130 TEFIVDENKDIIVS

-152 SKDNHNDVEEN
+152 AQDHHIDAEKK
-163 TMHSVFS
+163 TMHSLFS
-170 EDLSLDIYKH
+170 EKISFDIYKH
-180 NIHFD
+180 DIHFD

-192 MLKIQFP
+192 MLKIHFP

-235 CNFKKVTFTGAISY
+235 CNFKNVTFTGNISY
-249 ENLNGSVFENC
+249 ENLNDSVFENC
-260 FFEDCI
+260 FFEGCK
-266 FENVSLV
+266 FENVSLI
-273 SSRRRVK
+273 SSRCRVK
-280 PNNEIPIYGVFK
+280 LNNEIPIYGVFK
-292 GCFLSH
+292 ECFLYR
-298 CDINNFNIDTSK
+298 CEIKNFNIDTSK

-317 SDVGKPVGAYL
+317 PNVGKPVGAYL
-328 FMQSFVYECTLVNGV
+328 FMQSFVYECTLLNGV
-343 CKNASV
+343 CKNASI

-363 GAEMDFIGTS
+363 SAEMDFIGTS
-373 FYHDYRRD
+373 FYHKYRCEL
-381 YKYDNHFYY
+381 KYDNHFYM

-423 KLNLDKRISDFI
+423 KLNLDKHISNLI
-435 YINIFPNMSEHHYIN
+435 YVNLFPNMSGGRYIN
-450 DKDVG
+450 DKYVAD
-455 GDIEKYLKL
+455 DIDKYLKL

-490 STTWLSGNLAANTQI
+490 STTWLSGNLAANSQI

-528 LMEINSWVEEF
+528 LMEVNSWVEEF
-539 NNYGKDAKSYYQK
+539 NNYGKDAISHYEK

-567 NLDNEGKK
+567 NLDDEGKK
-575 YQLNDEAIQY
+575 YQLNGEAIQY

-620 FHYNEREYLK
+620 RHYDERNYLK
-630 INRSGIS
+630 INRSAIS
-637 NSKTFHFHF
+637 NSARFHFHF

-652 ALYSSY
+652 DIYKDY
-658 NKNHKNDNLYDF
+658 NNNHEDDN
-670 DSFDKMQKIFL
+670 FDKMQKIFL
-681 ALNVFKE
+681 ALNEFKE

-710 FSGIERYL
+710 FSSIEQYFRW
-718 LGVIEK
+718 VIEK
-724 NNSYNE
+724 NNDYNK
-730 ENYGNK
+730 ENYGDI
-736 KDKYAKLIYERNYLV
+736 KDKYAKLIVERNDLV
-751 ATKDQLINES
+751 DTKDQLIKEG
-761 FELNNKDN
+761 FYLNNKDN
-769 KDKKDVARINEIN
+769 KDKKDAERINEIKG
-782 EILKTID
+782 IIKVID
-789 GKLPNI
+789 GKIPNI
-795 SDEILHLKDET
+795 SKEILHLKDET
-806 ERLEEEYQQENT
+806 ERLEKEYQQENT

-826 RRWLKENE
+826 RSWLKENE

-841 KIDTN
+841 KIDTE
-846 NMANK
+846 

>member
-1 MCSGEMIMAI
+1 MAI

-22 NLTKIPDENMNEK
+22 TLTKMPDENLNEK

-42 GKIGLSVDGVGKYSV
+42 GKIGLSLDDVGKYSV

-79 EFIRDLFPMY
+79 EFILDLFPMS

-95 QAIINFVTEPGDKVE
+95 QAIVDFVTKTDDKVE
-110 MFNRI
+110 MFNRV
-115 KSLANEDQQWRFNAT
+115 KSLADQDQQWRFNTT

-144 RVFKININ
+144 RVFNININ
-152 SKDNHNDVEEN
+152 AQDYHNDAEKN
-163 TMHSVFS
+163 TMRSLFS
-170 EDLSLDIYKH
+170 EELSLDIYKH
-180 NIHFD
+180 DIHFD
-185 EKAFQSG
+185 QKAFQSG

-249 ENLNGSVFENC
+249 ENLNGSVFGNC

-273 SSRRRVK
+273 SSRYRVK

-292 GCFLSH
+292 ECFLYR
-298 CDINNFNIDTSK
+298 CEIKNFNIDTSK

-317 SDVGKPVGAYL
+317 PNVGKPVGAYL
-328 FMQSFVYECTLVNGV
+328 FMQSFVDECTLQDGV

-373 FYHDYRRD
+373 FYHKYKCEL
-381 YKYDNHFYY
+381 KYDNHFYN

-396 DMTCKRNGIRK
+396 DMTYKRNGIRK

-423 KLNLDKRISDFI
+423 KLNLDKHISNLI
-435 YINIFPNMSEHHYIN
+435 YVNLFPNMSGGRYIN
-450 DKDVG
+450 DKYVAD
-455 GDIEKYLKL
+455 DIDKYLKL

-483 DDCAIDP
+483 DDCAIDHL
-490 STTWLSGNLAANTQI
+490 TTWLSDNLAANSQI

-517 AENGISDFMEN
+517 AENGISDFMKN

-539 NNYGKDAKSYYQK
+539 NNYGKDAESHYQK

-560 LVKLGSF
+560 LVKLGRF
-567 NLDNEGKK
+567 NLDDEGKK
-575 YQLNDEAIQY
+575 YQLNGEAIQY
-585 IILNVLYNIE
+585 IILKVLYNIE

-609 MHNLYTGFFWQ
+609 MHKLYTGFFWQ
-620 FHYNEREYLK
+620 RPYDQRNYLK
-630 INRSGIS
+630 INRSAIS

-646 NFNDLR
+646 DFNDLR
-652 ALYSSY
+652 NIYKEY
-658 NKNHKNDNLYDF
+658 NKNHKD

-681 ALNVFKE
+681 ALNEFKE
-688 RTEINYRDYR
+688 RTKINYRDYR

-710 FSGIERYL
+710 FSGIEQYL
-718 LGVIEK
+718 RWVIEK
-724 NNSYNE
+724 NNDYNK
-730 ENYGNK
+730 ENYGDI
-736 KDKYAKLIYERNYLV
+736 KDKYAKLIVERNDLV
-751 ATKDQLINES
+751 DTKDQLIKED
-761 FELNNKDN
+761 FYLNNKDN
-769 KDKKDVARINEIN
+769 KDKKDAERINEIKG
-782 EILKTID
+782 IIKVID
-789 GKLPNI
+789 GKIPNI
-795 SDEILHLKDET
+795 SKEILHLKDET
-806 ERLEEEYQQENT
+806 ERLEKEYQQENT

-826 RRWLKENE
+826 RSWLKENE

-841 KIDTN
+841 KIDTE
-846 NMANK
+846 

>member
-1 MCSGEMIMAI
+1 MAI

-22 NLTKIPDENMNEK
+22 NLTKMPDENMNEK

-95 QAIINFVTEPGDKVE
+95 QSIINFVTEPGDKVE

-115 KSLANEDQQWRFNAT
+115 KSLAAQDQQWRFNAT

-144 RVFKININ
+144 RVFKINID
-152 SKDNHNDVEEN
+152 SQEHHHDTEKN
-163 TMHSVFS
+163 TMRSLFS
-170 EDLSLDIYKH
+170 EELSLNIYKQ

-185 EKAFQSG
+185 EKVFQSG

-212 IPFEN
+212 ISFED

-223 ALEKEALASLKY
+223 ALEKEVLASLKY
-235 CNFKKVTFTGAISY
+235 CNFKNVTFTGDISY

-260 FFEDCI
+260 FFEDCK

-292 GCFLSH
+292 ECFLYR
-298 CDINNFNIDTSK
+298 CEIKNFNIDTSK

-317 SDVGKPVGAYL
+317 PNVGKLVGAYL
-328 FMQSFVYECTLVNGV
+328 FMQSFVNECTLQDGV

-349 IASSLLCC
+349 IASSMLCC

-373 FYHDYRRD
+373 FYHKYRCQ
-381 YKYDNHFYY
+381 YIYDNHFYN

-396 DMTCKRNGIRK
+396 DMTYKRNGIRE

-423 KLNLDKRISDFI
+423 KLNLDKRISDLI
-435 YINIFPNMSEHHYIN
+435 YINIFHNMSDHHYIN

-464 SNCNLLK
+464 SNCNLRQ
-471 TCLGESINGIKL
+471 TCLGESINGITL
-483 DDCAIDP
+483 NDCAIDP
-490 STTWLSGNLAANTQI
+490 STTRLSVNIAANTQI
-505 RIPVYMDMKGAI
+505 SIPAYMEMKGAI

-539 NNYGKDAKSYYQK
+539 NKYGKDAINLYQN
-552 ELLYLQSL
+552 ELLYLQSYL
-560 LVKLGSF
+560 IKLGNF
-567 NLDNEGKK
+567 NLDDDGKK
-575 YQLNDEAIQY
+575 YKLNSEAIQY
-585 IILNVLYNIE
+585 IVYNVLHNIE
-595 KDIANE
+595 NDIANK
-601 IDIDKVNF
+601 IDLDKVNF
-609 MHNLYTGFFWQ
+609 MHELYTGFFWQ

-769 KDKKDVARINEIN
+769 KDKKDVARINEIK

>member
-1 MCSGEMIMAI
+1 M
-11 SSYST
+11 
-16 VTDKFA
+16 
-22 NLTKIPDENMNEK
+22 
-35 NRTQKYS
+35 
-42 GKIGLSVDGVGKYSV
+42 SVDGVGKYSV

-235 CNFKKVTFTGAISY
+235 CNFKKMTFTGAISY

-328 FMQSFVYECTLVNGV
+328 FMQSFVYECTLLNGV

-373 FYHDYRRD
+373 FYHDYRRE

-471 TCLGESINGIKL
+471 TCLGESINGIEFY
-483 DDCAIDP
+483 DCAIDP

-539 NNYGKDAKSYYQK
+539 NNYSKDAKSHYQK
-552 ELLYLQSL
+552 ELLYLKSL

-567 NLDNEGKK
+567 NLDDEGKK

-585 IILNVLYNIE
+585 IILNVLHNIE

-658 NKNHKNDNLYDF
+658 DKNHKNDNFYDF

-681 ALNVFKE
+681 ALNEFKE

-769 KDKKDVARINEIN
+769 KDKKEVARINEIK

>member
-1 MCSGEMIMAI
+1 MAI

-22 NLTKIPDENMNEK
+22 NLTKMPDENMNEK

-328 FMQSFVYECTLVNGV
+328 FMQSFVYECTLLNGV

-373 FYHDYRRD
+373 FYHDYRRE

-418 KKDGG
+418 KNDGG

-471 TCLGESINGIKL
+471 TCLGESINGIEFY
-483 DDCAIDP
+483 DCAIDP

-539 NNYGKDAKSYYQK
+539 NNYSKDAKSHYQK
-552 ELLYLQSL
+552 ELLYLKSL

-567 NLDNEGKK
+567 NLDDEEKK

-601 IDIDKVNF
+601 IYIDKVNF

-769 KDKKDVARINEIN
+769 KDKKDVARINEIK

-806 ERLEEEYQQENT
+806 ERLEKEYQQENT

-826 RRWLKENE
+826 RRWLKENQ

-841 KIDTN
+841 KTDTE
-846 NMANK
+846 

>member
-22 NLTKIPDENMNEK
+22 TLTKMPDENLNEK

-42 GKIGLSVDGVGKYSV
+42 GKIGLSLDDVGKYSV

-79 EFIRDLFPMY
+79 EFILDLFPMS

-95 QAIINFVTEPGDKVE
+95 QAIVDFVTKTDDKVE
-110 MFNRI
+110 MFNRV
-115 KSLANEDQQWRFNAT
+115 KSLADQDQQWRFNTT

-144 RVFKININ
+144 RVFNININ
-152 SKDNHNDVEEN
+152 AQDYHNDAEKN
-163 TMHSVFS
+163 TMRSLFS
-170 EDLSLDIYKH
+170 EELSLDIYKH
-180 NIHFD
+180 DIHFD
-185 EKAFQSG
+185 QKAFQSG

-249 ENLNGSVFENC
+249 ENLNGSVFGNC

-273 SSRRRVK
+273 SSRYRVK

-292 GCFLSH
+292 ECFLYR
-298 CDINNFNIDTSK
+298 CEIKNFNIDTSK

-317 SDVGKPVGAYL
+317 PNVGKPVGAYL
-328 FMQSFVYECTLVNGV
+328 FMQSFVDECTLQDGV

-373 FYHDYRRD
+373 FYHKYKCEL
-381 YKYDNHFYY
+381 KYDNHFYN

-396 DMTCKRNGIRK
+396 DMTYKRNGIRK

-423 KLNLDKRISDFI
+423 KLNLDKHISNLI
-435 YINIFPNMSEHHYIN
+435 YVNLFPNMSGGRYIN
-450 DKDVG
+450 DKYVAD
-455 GDIEKYLKL
+455 DIDKYLKL

-483 DDCAIDP
+483 DDCAIDHL
-490 STTWLSGNLAANTQI
+490 TTWLSGNLAANSQI

-517 AENGISDFMEN
+517 AENGISDFMKN

-539 NNYGKDAKSYYQK
+539 NNYGKDAESHYQK

-560 LVKLGSF
+560 LVKLGRF
-567 NLDNEGKK
+567 NLDDEGKK
-575 YQLNDEAIQY
+575 YQLNGEAIQY
-585 IILNVLYNIE
+585 IILKVLYNIE

-609 MHNLYTGFFWQ
+609 MHKLYTGFFWQ
-620 FHYNEREYLK
+620 RPYDQRNYLK
-630 INRSGIS
+630 INRSAIS

-646 NFNDLR
+646 DFNDLR
-652 ALYSSY
+652 NIYKEY
-658 NKNHKNDNLYDF
+658 NKNHKD

-681 ALNVFKE
+681 ALNEFKE
-688 RTEINYRDYR
+688 RTKINYRDYR

-710 FSGIERYL
+710 FSGIEQYL
-718 LGVIEK
+718 RWVIEK
-724 NNSYNE
+724 NNDYNK
-730 ENYGNK
+730 ENYGDI
-736 KDKYAKLIYERNYLV
+736 KDKYAKLIVERNDLV
-751 ATKDQLINES
+751 DTKDQLIKED
-761 FELNNKDN
+761 FYLNNKDN
-769 KDKKDVARINEIN
+769 KDKKDAERINEIKG
-782 EILKTID
+782 IIKVID
-789 GKLPNI
+789 GKIPNI
-795 SDEILHLKDET
+795 SKEILHLKDET
-806 ERLEEEYQQENT
+806 ERLEKEYQQENT

-826 RRWLKENE
+826 RSWLKENE

-841 KIDTN
+841 KIDTE
-846 NMANK
+846 

>member
-1 MCSGEMIMAI
+1 M
-11 SSYST
+11 
-16 VTDKFA
+16 
-22 NLTKIPDENMNEK
+22 PDENLNEK
-35 NRTQKYS
+35 NRTQKHS
-42 GKIGLSVDGVGKYSV
+42 GKIGLSLDDVGKYSV

-79 EFIRDLFPMY
+79 EFILDLFPMS

-95 QAIINFVTEPGDKVE
+95 QAIVDFVTKTDDKVE
-110 MFNRI
+110 MFNRV
-115 KSLANEDQQWRFNAT
+115 KSLADQDQQWRFNTT

-144 RVFKININ
+144 RVFNININ
-152 SKDNHNDVEEN
+152 AQDYHNDAEKN
-163 TMHSVFS
+163 TMRSLFS
-170 EDLSLDIYKH
+170 EELSLDIYKH
-180 NIHFD
+180 DIHFD
-185 EKAFQSG
+185 QKAFQSG

-249 ENLNGSVFENC
+249 ENLNGSVFGNC

-273 SSRRRVK
+273 SSRYRVK

-292 GCFLSH
+292 ECFLYR
-298 CDINNFNIDTSK
+298 CEIKNFNIDTSK

-317 SDVGKPVGAYL
+317 PNVGKPVGAYL
-328 FMQSFVYECTLVNGV
+328 FMQSFVDECTLQDGV

-373 FYHDYRRD
+373 FYHKYKCEL
-381 YKYDNHFYY
+381 KYDNHFYN

-396 DMTCKRNGIRK
+396 DMTYKRNGIRK

-423 KLNLDKRISDFI
+423 KLNLDKRISDLI
-435 YINIFPNMSEHHYIN
+435 YINLFPKMSGGRYIN
-450 DKDVG
+450 DKYVA

-464 SNCNLLK
+464 SNCNLLE
-471 TCLGESINGIKL
+471 TCLGESINGITL
-483 DDCAIDP
+483 NDCAIDHL
-490 STTWLSGNLAANTQI
+490 TTWLSSNLAANTQI

-517 AENGISDFMEN
+517 AENGISDFMKN

-539 NNYGKDAKSYYQK
+539 NNHGKDAESYYQK

-560 LVKLGSF
+560 LVKLGRF
-567 NLDNEGKK
+567 NLDDEGKK
-575 YQLNDEAIQY
+575 YQLNGEAIQY
-585 IILNVLYNIE
+585 IILKVLYNIE

-609 MHNLYTGFFWQ
+609 MHKLYTGFFWQ
-620 FHYNEREYLK
+620 RPYDQRNYLK
-630 INRSGIS
+630 INRSAIS

-646 NFNDLR
+646 DFNDLR
-652 ALYSSY
+652 NIYKEY
-658 NKNHKNDNLYDF
+658 NKNHKD

-681 ALNVFKE
+681 ALNEFKE
-688 RTEINYRDYR
+688 RTKINYRDYR

-710 FSGIERYL
+710 FSGIEQYL
-718 LGVIEK
+718 REVIEK
-724 NNSYNE
+724 NNSYNKE
-730 ENYGNK
+730 IYTAK
-736 KDKYAKLIYERNYLV
+736 KQKEADLFMLRNNLVKTKAKLSE
-751 ATKDQLINES
+751 ES
-761 FELNNKDN
+761 CMLNKE
-769 KDKKDVARINEIN
+769 DKKDAAKIRKINETLNKIDD
-782 EILKTID
+782 EIATID
-789 GKLPNI
+789 K
-795 SDEILHLKDET
+795 EIVKLKDET
-806 ERLEEEYQQENT
+806 ERLEKEYEQENT

-826 RRWLKENE
+826 RSWLKENQ

-841 KIDTN
+841 KIDTE
-846 NMANK
+846 

>member
-1 MCSGEMIMAI
+1 MAI

-22 NLTKIPDENMNEK
+22 NLTKMPDENMNEK

-95 QAIINFVTEPGDKVE
+95 QSIINFVTEPGDKVE

-115 KSLANEDQQWRFNAT
+115 KSLAAQDQQWRFNAT

-144 RVFKININ
+144 RVFKINID
-152 SKDNHNDVEEN
+152 SQEHHHDTEKN
-163 TMHSVFS
+163 TMRSLFS
-170 EDLSLDIYKH
+170 EELSLNIYKQ

-185 EKAFQSG
+185 EKVFQSG

-212 IPFEN
+212 ISFED

-223 ALEKEALASLKY
+223 ALEKEVLASLKY
-235 CNFKKVTFTGAISY
+235 CNFKNVTFTGDISY

-260 FFEDCI
+260 FFEDCK

-292 GCFLSH
+292 ECFLYQ
-298 CDINNFNIDTSK
+298 CEIKKFNIDTSK

-317 SDVGKPVGAYL
+317 PDVGKPVGAYL
-328 FMQSFVYECTLVNGV
+328 FMQSFVYKCALQDGV

-373 FYHDYRRD
+373 FYHDYRRE
-381 YKYDNHFYY
+381 YKYDNHFYM

-423 KLNLDKRISDFI
+423 KLNLDKHISNFI
-435 YINIFPNMSEHHYIN
+435 YNDIFPNMSDCHYIN
-450 DKDVG
+450 DKYVA
-455 GDIEKYLKL
+455 GDIEKYLKF

-769 KDKKDVARINEIN
+769 KDKKDVARINEIK

-795 SDEILHLKDET
+795 MMRFYILRMKQRDW
-806 ERLEEEYQQENT
+806 RKSIN
-818 LNDVVQNI
+818 
-826 RRWLKENE
+826 
-834 NMVKAIK
+834 K
-841 KIDTN
+841 KIHL
-846 NMANK
+846 MM

>member
-1 MCSGEMIMAI
+1 
-11 SSYST
+11 
-16 VTDKFA
+16 
-22 NLTKIPDENMNEK
+22 
-35 NRTQKYS
+35 
-42 GKIGLSVDGVGKYSV
+42 
-57 THKDI
+57 
-62 TNILA
+62 
-67 GDSQSFLKRSLW
+67 
-79 EFIRDLFPMY
+79 
-89 HIKEAK
+89 
-95 QAIINFVTEPGDKVE
+95 

-373 FYHDYRRD
+373 FYHDYRRE

>member
-1 MCSGEMIMAI
+1 M
-11 SSYST
+11 
-16 VTDKFA
+16 K
-22 NLTKIPDENMNEK
+22 K

-42 GKIGLSVDGVGKYSV
+42 GKIGLSLDDVGKYSV

-79 EFIRDLFPMY
+79 EFILDLFPMS

-95 QAIINFVTEPGDKVE
+95 KAIVDFVTKTDDKVE
-110 MFNRI
+110 MFNRV
-115 KSLANEDQQWRFNAT
+115 KSLADQDQQWRFNTT

-144 RVFKININ
+144 RVFNININ
-152 SKDNHNDVEEN
+152 AQDYHNDAEKN
-163 TMHSVFS
+163 TMRSLFS
-170 EDLSLDIYKH
+170 EELSLDIYKH
-180 NIHFD
+180 DIHFD
-185 EKAFQSG
+185 QKAFQSG

-249 ENLNGSVFENC
+249 ENLNGSVFGNC

-273 SSRRRVK
+273 SSRYRVK

-292 GCFLSH
+292 ECFLYR
-298 CDINNFNIDTSK
+298 CEIKNFNIDTSK

-317 SDVGKPVGAYL
+317 PNVGKPVGAYL
-328 FMQSFVYECTLVNGV
+328 FMQSFVYECTLLNGV
-343 CKNASV
+343 CKNASI

-373 FYHDYRRD
+373 FYHKYRCEL
-381 YKYDNHFYY
+381 KYDNHFYM

-423 KLNLDKRISDFI
+423 KLNLDKHISNLI
-435 YINIFPNMSEHHYIN
+435 YVNLFPNMSGGRYIN
-450 DKDVG
+450 DKYVAD
-455 GDIEKYLKL
+455 DIDKYLKL

-490 STTWLSGNLAANTQI
+490 STTWLSGNLAANSQI

-528 LMEINSWVEEF
+528 LMEVNSWVEEF
-539 NNYGKDAKSYYQK
+539 NNHGKDAISHYEK

-567 NLDNEGKK
+567 NLDDEGKK
-575 YQLNDEAIQY
+575 YQLNGEAIQY

-620 FHYNEREYLK
+620 RPYDERNYLK
-630 INRSGIS
+630 INRSAIS
-637 NSKTFHFHF
+637 NSARFHFHF

-652 ALYSSY
+652 DIYKDY
-658 NKNHKNDNLYDF
+658 NNNHEDDN
-670 DSFDKMQKIFL
+670 FDKMQKIFL
-681 ALNVFKE
+681 ALNEFKE

-698 KVSKYVDDKVDL
+698 NVSKYVDDKVDL
-710 FSGIERYL
+710 FSSIEQYL
-718 LGVIEK
+718 RWIIEK
-724 NNSYNE
+724 NNDYNK
-730 ENYGNK
+730 ENYGDI
-736 KDKYAKLIYERNYLV
+736 KDKYAKLMVERNDLV
-751 ATKDQLINES
+751 DTKDQLIKEV
-761 FELNNKDN
+761 FYLNNKDN
-769 KDKKDVARINEIN
+769 KDKKYADRINEIKG
-782 EILKTID
+782 IIKTID
-789 GKLPNI
+789 EKVPNI
-795 SDEILHLKDET
+795 SKEILHLKDKT
-806 ERLEEEYQQENT
+806 ERLEKEYEQENT

-826 RRWLKENE
+826 RSWLKENQ

-841 KIDTN
+841 KIDTE
-846 NMANK
+846 

>member
-1 MCSGEMIMAI
+1 MAI

-163 TMHSVFS
+163 TMYSVFS

-328 FMQSFVYECTLVNGV
+328 FMQSFVYECTLLNGV

-373 FYHDYRRD
+373 FYHDYRRE

-769 KDKKDVARINEIN
+769 KDKKDVARINEIK

>member
-1 MCSGEMIMAI
+1 MAI

-22 NLTKIPDENMNEK
+22 TLTKMPDENLNEK

-42 GKIGLSVDGVGKYSV
+42 GKIGLSVDDVGKYSV

-79 EFIRDLFPMY
+79 EFILDLFPMY

-95 QAIINFVTEPGDKVE
+95 QAIIDFVSETGDKADI
-110 MFNRI
+110 FNKI
-115 KSLANEDQQWRFNAT
+115 KSLADQDQQWRFNAT
-130 TEFTVDENKDIIVS
+130 TEFIVDENKDIIVS

-152 SKDNHNDVEEN
+152 AQDHHIDAEKK
-163 TMHSVFS
+163 TMHSLFS
-170 EDLSLDIYKH
+170 EKISFDIYKH
-180 NIHFD
+180 DIHFD

-235 CNFKKVTFTGAISY
+235 CNFKNVTFTGNISY
-249 ENLNGSVFENC
+249 ENLNGPVFENC
-260 FFEDCI
+260 FFEGCK
-266 FENVSLV
+266 FENVSLI
-273 SSRRRVK
+273 SSRCRVK
-280 PNNEIPIYGVFK
+280 LNNEIPIYGVFK
-292 GCFLSH
+292 ECFLYR
-298 CDINNFNIDTSK
+298 CEIKNFNIDTSK

-317 SDVGKPVGAYL
+317 PNVGKPVGAYL
-328 FMQSFVYECTLVNGV
+328 FMQSFVYECTLLNGV
-343 CKNASV
+343 CKNASI

-373 FYHDYRRD
+373 FYHKYRCEL
-381 YKYDNHFYY
+381 KYDNHFYM

-423 KLNLDKRISDFI
+423 KLNLDKHISNLI
-435 YINIFPNMSEHHYIN
+435 YVNLFPNMSGGRYIN
-450 DKDVG
+450 DKYVAD
-455 GDIEKYLKL
+455 DIDKYLKL

-490 STTWLSGNLAANTQI
+490 STTWLSGNLAANSQI

-528 LMEINSWVEEF
+528 LMEVNSWVEEF
-539 NNYGKDAKSYYQK
+539 NNYGKDAISHYEK

-567 NLDNEGKK
+567 NLDDEGKK
-575 YQLNDEAIQY
+575 YQLNGEAIQY

-620 FHYNEREYLK
+620 RHYDERNYLK
-630 INRSGIS
+630 INHSAIS
-637 NSKTFHFHF
+637 NSARFHFHF

-652 ALYSSY
+652 DIYKDY
-658 NKNHKNDNLYDF
+658 NNNHEDDN
-670 DSFDKMQKIFL
+670 FDKMQKIFL
-681 ALNVFKE
+681 ALNEFKE

-710 FSGIERYL
+710 FSSIEQYL
-718 LGVIEK
+718 RWVIEK
-724 NNSYNE
+724 NNDYNK
-730 ENYGNK
+730 ENYGDI
-736 KDKYAKLIYERNYLV
+736 KDKYAKLIVERNDLV
-751 ATKDQLINES
+751 DTKDQLIKEG
-761 FELNNKDN
+761 FYLNNKDN
-769 KDKKDVARINEIN
+769 KDKKDAERINEIKG
-782 EILKTID
+782 IIKVID
-789 GKLPNI
+789 GKIPNI
-795 SDEILHLKDET
+795 SKEILHLKDET
-806 ERLEEEYQQENT
+806 ERLEKEYQQENT

-826 RRWLKENE
+826 RSWLKENE

-841 KIDTN
+841 KIDTE
-846 NMANK
+846 

>member
-1 MCSGEMIMAI
+1 MIMAI

-22 NLTKIPDENMNEK
+22 TLTKMPDENLNEK

-42 GKIGLSVDGVGKYSV
+42 GKIGLSLDDVGKYSV

-144 RVFKININ
+144 RVFNININ
-152 SKDNHNDVEEN
+152 AQDYHNDAEKN
-163 TMHSVFS
+163 TMRSLFS
-170 EDLSLDIYKH
+170 EELSLDIYKH
-180 NIHFD
+180 DIHFD
-185 EKAFQSG
+185 QKAFQSG

-249 ENLNGSVFENC
+249 ENLNGSVFGNC

-273 SSRRRVK
+273 SSRYRVK

-292 GCFLSH
+292 ECFLYR
-298 CDINNFNIDTSK
+298 CEIKNFNIDTSK

-317 SDVGKPVGAYL
+317 PNVGKPVGAYL
-328 FMQSFVYECTLVNGV
+328 FMQSFVDECTLQDGV

-373 FYHDYRRD
+373 FYHKYKCEL
-381 YKYDNHFYY
+381 KYDNHFYN

-396 DMTCKRNGIRK
+396 DMTYKRNGIRK

-423 KLNLDKRISDFI
+423 KLNLDKHISNLI
-435 YINIFPNMSEHHYIN
+435 YVNLFPNMSGGRYIN
-450 DKDVG
+450 DKYVAD
-455 GDIEKYLKL
+455 DIDKYLKL

-483 DDCAIDP
+483 DDCAIDHL
-490 STTWLSGNLAANTQI
+490 TTWLSGNLAANTQI

-517 AENGISDFMEN
+517 AENGISDFMKN

-539 NNYGKDAKSYYQK
+539 NKYGKDAESHYQK

-560 LVKLGSF
+560 LVKLGRF
-567 NLDNEGKK
+567 NLDDEGKK
-575 YQLNDEAIQY
+575 YQLNGEAIQY
-585 IILNVLYNIE
+585 IILKVLYNIE

-609 MHNLYTGFFWQ
+609 MHKLYTGFFWQ
-620 FHYNEREYLK
+620 RPYDQRNYLK
-630 INRSGIS
+630 INRSAIS

-646 NFNDLR
+646 DFNDLR
-652 ALYSSY
+652 NIYKEY
-658 NKNHKNDNLYDF
+658 NKNHKD

-681 ALNVFKE
+681 ALNEFKE
-688 RTEINYRDYR
+688 RTKINYRDYR

-710 FSGIERYL
+710 FSGIEQYL
-718 LGVIEK
+718 RWVIEK
-724 NNSYNE
+724 NNDYNK
-730 ENYGNK
+730 ENYGDI
-736 KDKYAKLIYERNYLV
+736 KDKYAKLIVERNDLV
-751 ATKDQLINES
+751 DTKDQLIKED
-761 FELNNKDN
+761 FYLNNKDN
-769 KDKKDVARINEIN
+769 KDKKDAERINEIKG
-782 EILKTID
+782 IIKVID
-789 GKLPNI
+789 GKIPNI
-795 SDEILHLKDET
+795 SKEILHLKDET
-806 ERLEEEYQQENT
+806 ERLEKEYQQENT

-826 RRWLKENE
+826 RSWLKENE

-841 KIDTN
+841 KIDTE
-846 NMANK
+846 

>member
-1 MCSGEMIMAI
+1 MAI

-22 NLTKIPDENMNEK
+22 TLTKMPDENLNEK

-42 GKIGLSVDGVGKYSV
+42 GKIGLSLDDVGKYSV

-79 EFIRDLFPMY
+79 EFILDLFPMS

-95 QAIINFVTEPGDKVE
+95 QAIVDFVTKTDDKVE
-110 MFNRI
+110 MFNRV
-115 KSLANEDQQWRFNAT
+115 KSLADQDQQWRFNTT

-144 RVFKININ
+144 RVFNININ
-152 SKDNHNDVEEN
+152 AQDYHNDAEKN
-163 TMHSVFS
+163 TMRSLFS
-170 EDLSLDIYKH
+170 EELSLDIYKH
-180 NIHFD
+180 DIHFD
-185 EKAFQSG
+185 QKAFQSG

-249 ENLNGSVFENC
+249 ENLNGSVFGNC

-273 SSRRRVK
+273 SSRYRVK

-292 GCFLSH
+292 ECFLYR
-298 CDINNFNIDTSK
+298 CEIKNFNIDTSK

-317 SDVGKPVGAYL
+317 PNVGKPVGAYL
-328 FMQSFVYECTLVNGV
+328 FMQSFVYECTLLNGV
-343 CKNASV
+343 CKNASI

-373 FYHDYRRD
+373 FYHKYRCEL
-381 YKYDNHFYY
+381 KYDNHFYM

-423 KLNLDKRISDFI
+423 KLNLDKHISNLI
-435 YINIFPNMSEHHYIN
+435 YVNLFPNMSGGRYIN
-450 DKDVG
+450 DKYVAD
-455 GDIEKYLKL
+455 DIDKYLKL

-490 STTWLSGNLAANTQI
+490 STTWLSGNLAANSQI

-528 LMEINSWVEEF
+528 LMEVNSWVEEF
-539 NNYGKDAKSYYQK
+539 NNHGKDAISHYEK

-567 NLDNEGKK
+567 NLDDEGKK
-575 YQLNDEAIQY
+575 YQLNGEAIQY

-620 FHYNEREYLK
+620 RPYDERNYLK
-630 INRSGIS
+630 INRSAIS
-637 NSKTFHFHF
+637 NSARFHFHF

-652 ALYSSY
+652 DIYKDY
-658 NKNHKNDNLYDF
+658 NNNHEDDN
-670 DSFDKMQKIFL
+670 FDKMQKIFL
-681 ALNVFKE
+681 ALNEFKE

-698 KVSKYVDDKVDL
+698 NVSKYVDDKVDL
-710 FSGIERYL
+710 FSSIEQYL
-718 LGVIEK
+718 RWIIEK
-724 NNSYNE
+724 NNDYNK
-730 ENYGNK
+730 ENYGDI
-736 KDKYAKLIYERNYLV
+736 KDKYAKLMVERNDLV
-751 ATKDQLINES
+751 DTKDQLSKEV
-761 FELNNKDN
+761 FYLNNKDN
-769 KDKKDVARINEIN
+769 KDKKYADRINEIKG
-782 EILKTID
+782 IIKTID
-789 GKLPNI
+789 EKVPNI
-795 SDEILHLKDET
+795 SKEILHLKDKT
-806 ERLEEEYQQENT
+806 ERLEKEYEQENT

-826 RRWLKENE
+826 RSWLKENQ

-841 KIDTN
+841 KIDTE
-846 NMANK
+846 

>member
-1 MCSGEMIMAI
+1 MSL
-11 SSYST
+11 
-16 VTDKFA
+16 D
-22 NLTKIPDENMNEK
+22 D
-35 NRTQKYS
+35 
-42 GKIGLSVDGVGKYSV
+42 VGKYSV

-79 EFIRDLFPMY
+79 EFILDLFPMS

-95 QAIINFVTEPGDKVE
+95 QAIVDFVTKTDDKVE
-110 MFNRI
+110 MFNRV
-115 KSLANEDQQWRFNAT
+115 KSLADQDQQWRFNTT

-144 RVFKININ
+144 RVFNININ
-152 SKDNHNDVEEN
+152 AQDYHNDAEKN
-163 TMHSVFS
+163 TMRSLFS
-170 EDLSLDIYKH
+170 EELSLDIYKH
-180 NIHFD
+180 DIHFD
-185 EKAFQSG
+185 QKAFQSG

-249 ENLNGSVFENC
+249 ENLNGSVFGNC

-273 SSRRRVK
+273 SSRYRVK

-292 GCFLSH
+292 ECFLYR
-298 CDINNFNIDTSK
+298 CEIKNFNIDTSK

-317 SDVGKPVGAYL
+317 PNVGKPVGAYL
-328 FMQSFVYECTLVNGV
+328 FMQSFVYECTLLNGV
-343 CKNASV
+343 CKNASI

-373 FYHDYRRD
+373 FYHKYRCEL
-381 YKYDNHFYY
+381 KYDNHFYM

-423 KLNLDKRISDFI
+423 KLNLDKHISNLI
-435 YINIFPNMSEHHYIN
+435 YVNLFPNMSGGRYIN
-450 DKDVG
+450 DKYVAD
-455 GDIEKYLKL
+455 DIDKYLKL

-490 STTWLSGNLAANTQI
+490 STTWLSGNLAANSQI

-528 LMEINSWVEEF
+528 LMEVNSWVEEF
-539 NNYGKDAKSYYQK
+539 NNHGKDAISHYEK

-567 NLDNEGKK
+567 NLDDEGKK
-575 YQLNDEAIQY
+575 YQLNGEAIQY

-620 FHYNEREYLK
+620 RPYDERNYLK
-630 INRSGIS
+630 INRSAIS
-637 NSKTFHFHF
+637 NSARFYFHF

-652 ALYSSY
+652 DIYKDY
-658 NKNHKNDNLYDF
+658 NNNHEDDN
-670 DSFDKMQKIFL
+670 FDKMQKIFL
-681 ALNVFKE
+681 ALNEFKE

-698 KVSKYVDDKVDL
+698 NVSKYVDDKVDL
-710 FSGIERYL
+710 FSSIEQYL
-718 LGVIEK
+718 RWIIEK
-724 NNSYNE
+724 NNDYNK
-730 ENYGNK
+730 ENYGDI
-736 KDKYAKLIYERNYLV
+736 KDKYAKLMVERNDLV
-751 ATKDQLINES
+751 DTKDQLIKEV
-761 FELNNKDN
+761 FYLNNKDN
-769 KDKKDVARINEIN
+769 KDKKYADRINEIKG
-782 EILKTID
+782 IIKTID
-789 GKLPNI
+789 EKVPNI
-795 SDEILHLKDET
+795 SKEILHLKDKT
-806 ERLEEEYQQENT
+806 ERLEKEYEQENT

-826 RRWLKENE
+826 RSWLKENQ

-841 KIDTN
+841 KIDTE
-846 NMANK
+846 

>member
-1 MCSGEMIMAI
+1 MSL
-11 SSYST
+11 
-16 VTDKFA
+16 D
-22 NLTKIPDENMNEK
+22 D
-35 NRTQKYS
+35 
-42 GKIGLSVDGVGKYSV
+42 VGKYSV

-79 EFIRDLFPMY
+79 EFILDLFPMS

-95 QAIINFVTEPGDKVE
+95 QAIVDFVTKTDDKVE
-110 MFNRI
+110 MFNRV
-115 KSLANEDQQWRFNAT
+115 KFLADQDQQWRFNTT

-144 RVFKININ
+144 RVFNININ
-152 SKDNHNDVEEN
+152 AQDYHNDAEKN
-163 TMHSVFS
+163 TMRSLFS
-170 EDLSLDIYKH
+170 EELSLDIYKH
-180 NIHFD
+180 DIHFD
-185 EKAFQSG
+185 QKAFQSG

-249 ENLNGSVFENC
+249 ENLNGSVFGNC

-273 SSRRRVK
+273 SSRYRVK

-292 GCFLSH
+292 ECFLYR
-298 CDINNFNIDTSK
+298 CEIKNFNIDTSK

-317 SDVGKPVGAYL
+317 PNVGKPVGAYL
-328 FMQSFVYECTLVNGV
+328 FMQSFVDECTLQDGV

-373 FYHDYRRD
+373 FYHKYKCEL
-381 YKYDNHFYY
+381 KYDNHFYN

-396 DMTCKRNGIRK
+396 DMTYKRNGIRK

-423 KLNLDKRISDFI
+423 KLNLDKRISDLI
-435 YINIFPNMSEHHYIN
+435 YINLFPKMSGGRYIN
-450 DKDVG
+450 DKYVA

-464 SNCNLLK
+464 SNCNLLE
-471 TCLGESINGIKL
+471 TCLGESINGITL
-483 DDCAIDP
+483 NDCAIDHL
-490 STTWLSGNLAANTQI
+490 TTWLSSNLAANTQI

-517 AENGISDFMEN
+517 AENGISDFMKN

-539 NNYGKDAKSYYQK
+539 NNHGKDAESYYQK

-560 LVKLGSF
+560 LVKLGRF
-567 NLDNEGKK
+567 NLDDEGKK
-575 YQLNDEAIQY
+575 YQLNGEAIQY
-585 IILNVLYNIE
+585 IILKVLYNIE

-609 MHNLYTGFFWQ
+609 MHKLYTGFFWQ
-620 FHYNEREYLK
+620 RPYDQRNYLK
-630 INRSGIS
+630 INRSAIS

-646 NFNDLR
+646 DFNDLR
-652 ALYSSY
+652 NIYKEY
-658 NKNHKNDNLYDF
+658 NKNHKD

-681 ALNVFKE
+681 ALNEFKE
-688 RTEINYRDYR
+688 RTKINYRDYR

-710 FSGIERYL
+710 FSGIEQYL
-718 LGVIEK
+718 REVIEK
-724 NNSYNE
+724 NNSYNK
-730 ENYGNK
+730 ENYTAK
-736 KDKYAKLIYERNYLV
+736 KQKEADLFMLRNNLVKTKAKLSE
-751 ATKDQLINES
+751 ES
-761 FELNNKDN
+761 CMLNKE
-769 KDKKDVARINEIN
+769 DKKDAAKIRKINETLNKIDD
-782 EILKTID
+782 EIATID
-789 GKLPNI
+789 K
-795 SDEILHLKDET
+795 EIVKLKDET
-806 ERLEEEYQQENT
+806 ERLEKEYEQENT

-826 RRWLKENE
+826 RSWLKENQ

-841 KIDTN
+841 KIDTE
-846 NMANK
+846 